1 MKHITTLHDETGGQ
15 GEPLVVGDWLMV
27 GVSHLGSVCFSLHG
41 FYIDQLRRCSSYRK
55 GDEDIE
61 GECDEDGGDEAEEE
75 EEDEE
80 VFDEVLLHK
89 ALLIHHLC
97 PG

>member
-1 MKHITTLHDETGGQ
+1 MMKQAARVSHWWWETGSWWVFRTWG
-15 GEPLVVGDWLMV
+15 GFA
-27 GVSHLGSVCFSLHG
+27 C
-41 FYIDQLRRCSSYRK
+41 FYIDQLCRCSSYRK

>member
-1 MKHITTLHDETGGQ
+1 MMKQAARVSHWWWETGSWW
-15 GEPLVVGDWLMV
+15 VFRTW
-27 GVSHLGSVCFSLHG
+27 FAW
-41 FYIDQLRRCSSYRK
+41 FYIDQLRRCSLYRK

>member
-1 MKHITTLHDETGGQ
+1 MMKQAARVSHWWWETGSWW
-15 GEPLVVGDWLMV
+15 VFRT
-27 GVSHLGSVCFSLHG
+27 LGGFTL
-41 FYIDQLRRCSSYRK
+41 FYIDQLRRCSWYRK